1 MRAREFVTE
10 SRAKLPPEA
19 AGPMHDTY
27 MLPGLRNNDAYRSYR
42 FGVAMARARADIG
55 GPGKDLPPWNSESAM
70 GMYGI
75 IAGFD
80 ENVDP
85 VIDLALKMTDIKGG
99 KIAVSTDDSEEPA
112 SVQTKSP
119 INSFKGYPR

>member
-10 SRAKLPPEA
+10 SRAKLPVEA

-42 FGVAMARARADIG
+42 FGVAMARARADLG
-55 GPGKDLPPWNSESAM
+55 GAGKDLPPWNSESAM

-85 VIDLALKMTDIKGG
+85 VIDLALKMTNISGG
-99 KIAVSTDDSEEPA
+99 KIAVSSNDSEEPA
-112 SVQTKSP
+112 SVVTRSP

>member
-1 MRAREFVTE
+1 MRAKEFMAE

-42 FGVAMARARADIG
+42 FGVAMARARADLG
-55 GPGKDLPPWNSESAM
+55 GVGKDLPKWNTESAM

-85 VIDLALKMTDIKGG
+85 VIDLALKMTDIPGG
-99 KIAVSTDDSEEPA
+99 KIAVSSDDSEEPA
-112 SVQTKSP
+112 YVDSTSP
-119 INSFKGYPR
+119 IKAFKGYPR

>member
-1 MRAREFVTE
+1 MRAREFVSE
-10 SRAKLPPEA
+10 SRAKLPVEA

-42 FGVAMARARADIG
+42 FGVAMARARADLG
-55 GPGKDLPPWNSESAM
+55 GAGKDLPKWNTESAM

-85 VIDLALKMTDIKGG
+85 VIDLALKMTDISGG
-99 KIAVSTDDSEEPA
+99 KIPVSSDDSEEPA
-112 SVQTKSP
+112 YVDNTSP
-119 INSFKGYPR
+119 IKPFKGYPR

>member
-10 SRAKLPPEA
+10 SRAKLPVEV
-19 AGPMHDTY
+19 AGPMHDTF

-42 FGVAMARARADIG
+42 FGVAMARARADLG
-55 GPGKDLPPWNSESAM
+55 GPGKDLPKWNSESAM

-85 VIDLALKMTDIKGG
+85 VIDLALKMTDTPGG
-99 KIAVSTDDSEEPA
+99 KRPVSTDASEEPGY
-112 SVQTKSP
+112 VGTVSP
-119 INSFKGYPR
+119 IRPFAGYPR

>member
-10 SRAKLPPEA
+10 SRAKLPVEA
-19 AGPMHDTY
+19 SGPMHDTY

-42 FGVAMARARADIG
+42 FGVAIARARADLG
-55 GPGKDLPPWNSESAM
+55 GAGKDLPKWNSESAM

-80 ENVDP
+80 KTVDP
-85 VIDLALKMTDIKGG
+85 AIDLALKMTDIPGG
-99 KIAVSTDDSEEPA
+99 KVPVSSDASEEPA
-112 SVQTKSP
+112 YVDVASP
-119 INSFKGYPR
+119 IKAFKGYPR

>member
-1 MRAREFVTE
+1 MRAREFVSE
-10 SRAKLPPEA
+10 SRAKLPAEA

-42 FGVAMARARADIG
+42 FGVAIARARADLG
-55 GPGKDLPPWNSESAM
+55 GAGKDLPKWNSESAM

-75 IAGFD
+75 ISGFD

-85 VIDLALKMTDIKGG
+85 VIDAALKMTDIPGG
-99 KIAVSTDDSEEPA
+99 KVPVSSDDSEEPA
-112 SVQTKSP
+112 YVDSVSP
-119 INSFKGYPR
+119 IKAFKGYPR

>member
-10 SRAKLPPEA
+10 SRAKLPVEA

-42 FGVAMARARADIG
+42 FGVAMARARADLG
-55 GPGKDLPPWNSESAM
+55 GAGKDLPKWNTESAM

-85 VIDLALKMTDIKGG
+85 VIDLALKMTDISGG
-99 KIAVSTDDSEEPA
+99 KISVSSDDSEEPA
-112 SVQTKSP
+112 YVDNTSP
-119 INSFKGYPR
+119 IKPFKGYPR

>member
-1 MRAREFVTE
+1 MRAREFVSE
-10 SRAKLPPEA
+10 SRGKLPVEV

-42 FGVAMARARADIG
+42 FGVAMARARADLG

-80 ENVDP
+80 ETVDP
-85 VIDLALKMTDIKGG
+85 VIDLALKMTNIKGG

>member
-10 SRAKLPPEA
+10 SRAKLPVEA

-42 FGVAMARARADIG
+42 FGVAMARARADLG
-55 GPGKDLPPWNSESAM
+55 GAGKDLPKWNTESAM

-75 IAGFD
+75 VSGFD

-85 VIDLALKMTDIKGG
+85 VIDLALKMTTISGG
-99 KIAVSTDDSEEPA
+99 KISVSSDDSEEPA
-112 SVQTKSP
+112 YVVTRSP

>member
-1 MRAREFVTE
+1 MRAREFVSE
-10 SRAKLPPEA
+10 SRAKLPIEA

-42 FGVAMARARADIG
+42 FGVAMARARADLG
-55 GPGKDLPPWNSESAM
+55 GPGKDLPKWNSESAM

-85 VIDLALKMTDIKGG
+85 VIDLALKMTDTPGG
-99 KIAVSTDDSEEPA
+99 KISVSSDDSEEPA
-112 SVQTKSP
+112 YVVTRSP

>member
-1 MRAREFVTE
+1 MRAREFIVE
-10 SRAKLPPEA
+10 NRAKLPVEVSA
-19 AGPMHDTY
+19 PMHDTY

-55 GPGKDLPPWNSESAM
+55 GPGKDLPAWNTESAL

-80 ENVDP
+80 ETVDP
-85 VIDLALKMTDIKGG
+85 VIDMALKMTDISGG
-99 KIAVSTDDSEEPA
+99 KISVSSDASEEPA
-112 SVQTKSP
+112 YVATTSP
-119 INSFKGYPR
+119 VKAFKGYPR

>member
-10 SRAKLPPEA
+10 SRAKLPVEA

-42 FGVAMARARADIG
+42 FGVAMARARADLG
-55 GPGKDLPPWNSESAM
+55 GPGKDLPKWNSESAM

-85 VIDLALKMTDIKGG
+85 VIDLALKMTDTPGG
-99 KIAVSTDDSEEPA
+99 KRPVSTDASEEPA
-112 SVQTKSP
+112 YVVTRSP

>member
-42 FGVAMARARADIG
+42 FGVAMARARADLG
-55 GPGKDLPPWNSESAM
+55 GPGKDLPKWNTESAM

-80 ENVDP
+80 ETVDP

>member
-1 MRAREFVTE
+1 MRAREFVLE
-10 SRAKLPPEA
+10 SRARLPVEA

-42 FGVAMARARADIG
+42 FGVALARARADLG
-55 GPGKDLPPWNSESAM
+55 GAGADMPAWKTESAM

-80 ENVDP
+80 ETVDP
-85 VIDLALKMTDIKGG
+85 VIDAALKMTNISGG
-99 KIAVSTDDSEEPA
+99 KISVSSDDSEEP
-112 SVQTKSP
+112 SYVDTVSP
-119 INSFKGYPR
+119 VRAFKGYPR

>member
-10 SRAKLPPEA
+10 SRAKLPVEA

-80 ENVDP
+80 ETVDP
-85 VIDLALKMTDIKGG
+85 VIDLALKMTDISGG
-99 KIAVSTDDSEEPA
+99 KISVSSDDSEEPGYVD
-112 SVQTKSP
+112 STSP
-119 INSFKGYPR
+119 IKAFKGYPR

>member
-1 MRAREFVTE
+1 MRAREFVNE
-10 SRAKLPPEA
+10 SRARLPAEA
-19 AGPMHDTY
+19 ADPMHDTY

-55 GPGKDLPPWNSESAM
+55 GAGKDLPKWNTESAM

-75 IAGFD
+75 VAGFD

-85 VIDLALKMTDIKGG
+85 VIDLALKMTNISGG
-99 KIAVSTDDSEEPA
+99 KIPVSTNDSEEPA
-112 SVQTKSP
+112 YVVTRSP

>member
-1 MRAREFVTE
+1 MRAREFIIE
-10 SRAKLPPEA
+10 SRADLPVEIGA
-19 AGPMHDTY
+19 PMHDTY

-55 GPGKDLPPWNSESAM
+55 GVGKDLPAWNSESAL

-75 IAGFD
+75 VSGFD
-80 ENVDP
+80 ETVDP
-85 VIDLALKMTDIKGG
+85 VIDQALKMTDTPGG
-99 KIAVSTDDSEEPA
+99 KISVSSDASEEPA
-112 SVQTKSP
+112 YVVTRSP

>member
-27 MLPGLRNNDAYRSYR
+27 MLPGLRNNDSYRSYR
-42 FGVAMARARADIG
+42 FGVAMARARADLG
-55 GPGKDLPPWNSESAM
+55 GVGKDLPAWNTESAM

-85 VIDLALKMTDIKGG
+85 VIDLALKMTDIAGG
-99 KIAVSTDDSEEPA
+99 KIPVSTDDSEEPK
-112 SVQTKSP
+112 SVDTVSP
-119 INSFKGYPR
+119 IRPFRGYPR

>member
-1 MRAREFVTE
+1 MRAKEFMAE

-42 FGVAMARARADIG
+42 FGVAMARARADLG
-55 GPGKDLPPWNSESAM
+55 GVGKDLPAWNSESAM

-85 VIDLALKMTDIKGG
+85 VIDLALKMTDIPGG
-99 KIAVSTDDSEEPA
+99 KIAVSSDDSEEPA
-112 SVQTKSP
+112 YVDSTSP
-119 INSFKGYPR
+119 IQAFKGYPR